1 MVQLPPALHHDNNT
15 MNARTKR
22 LRELMAAHKL
32 DAAAVGVIL
41 GRTAQ
46 TVRVWR
52 SKYDARTIP
61 ADALKVLELTL
72 AQRGQAA

>member
-1 MVQLPPALHHDNNT
+1 
-15 MNARTKR
+15 MNPRTKR

-32 DAAAVGVIL
+32 DAAAVGKIL
-41 GRTAQ
+41 DRTAQ

-52 SKYDARTIP
+52 SRWDERTIP